1 MAFEK
6 AHQGELGSSTRAVK
20 QAIEASQANVEW
32 MTNNFQVILSSFSPS
47 LYLSVAQALSVS
59 LWWSSYHMIMADVEF
74 ITNNFK
80 VILSPSSVYLSL

>member
-32 MTNNFQVILSSFSPS
+32 MTNNFQVILFHFSVC
-47 LYLSVAQALSVS
+47 LLL
-59 LWWSSYHMIMADVEF
+59 
-74 ITNNFK
+74 
-80 VILSPSSVYLSL
+80 